1 MRTSTNARNTMKQT
15 PAEPNHLIS
24 RRQLAVRW
32 QVTTETLKRGE
43 KAGTLP
49 FLKLGTRVR
58 YRITDV
64 EKIEQ
69 QAEVSR

>member
-1 MRTSTNARNTMKQT
+1 MKKYT
-15 PAEPNHLIS
+15 EPHHLIS

-32 QVTTETLKRGE
+32 QVTTETLKRRE
-43 KAGTLP
+43 KAGILP

-69 QAEVSR
+69 EAEVSR